1 MFSKIALALFA
12 LMMLSACGQTEKSAM
27 EVPCDKP
34 GELWTVNQNQIAIC
48 IGGEGGNRVYAE
60 GAVFNEVLLI
70 GNLALFIP
78 GGDKEISEQS
88 LSAFK
93 ETLGIESYDGG
104 DLDIELLQKVIS
116 GDSRWDDI
124 REALAVVDLS
134 EEKITDVYRQ
144 WCPDFR
150 EEEPYCL
157 PKLMGEQG
165 LDQFLLASD
174 VLSNAQFALYSK
186 LKVLDEILKSKYLV
200 KDVISPAEL
209 YLSLFAEKQQLNPQA

>member
-1 MFSKIALALFA
+1 
-12 LMMLSACGQTEKSAM
+12 MLSACGQAEKSAA

-34 GELWTVNQNQIAIC
+34 GELWTVYQDQIAIC

-60 GAVFNEVLLI
+60 GAVFDEMLLI

-88 LSAFK
+88 LNTFK
-93 ETLGIESYDGG
+93 ETLGMKSYEGNE
-104 DLDIELLQKVIS
+104 LNIELLQNVIS
-116 GDSRWDDI
+116 SDPRWDDI
-124 REALAVVDLS
+124 REAMAVVALS

-144 WCPDFR
+144 WCPDFS

-165 LDQFLLASD
+165 LDEFFQASE
-174 VLSNAQFALYSK
+174 VLNDAQSALYPK
-186 LKVLDEILKSKYLV
+186 LKVLDDVLKSKFLV
-200 KDVISPAEL
+200 EDVSTSVEL
-209 YLSLFAEKQQLNPQA
+209 YLTTYAGKN